1 MKILVNLLTIFS
13 IWYIIKNSAY
23 EELENVH
30 SQEIEK
36 LHSLNYEE
44 KNKLKIENSKIQAEK
59 DDIEVSYILHQ
70 PQNVDFF
77 VICCHFHWVELTTLF
92 LFYLVKI
99 LLREIA

>member
-1 MKILVNLLTIFS
+1 MF
-13 IWYIIKNSAY
+13 SAY

-59 DDIEVSYILHQ
+59 DDIEVRYNLHQ
-70 PQNVDFF
+70 
-77 VICCHFHWVELTTLF
+77 T
-92 LFYLVKI
+92 
-99 LLREIA
+99 